1 MARPFI
7 LLCGVGLFAFI
18 SYNLVRM
25 PVLSLFA
32 QSLGAGP
39 EAIGFIV
46 AASTLTGVFLKWP
59 AGALSDL
66 YDRRWLLLVG
76 LLAFALPPFCY
87 LLVTDVPWLI
97 ALRFVH
103 GMATAVFAP
112 IALAVVADLR
122 REARGAAYGAYTAA
136 TQAGAMLGPLLGGW
150 LLLTGGFSAAFVT
163 AGVMGAIAVL
173 LFLLM
178 KLPPQI
184 PRVSSGTGTAAV
196 LSDMARGARTV
207 LGNVRVVVTS
217 ATDGARQ
224 VANGA
229 LMAFLPIYVVG
240 IGLDA
245 AQAGMLFGVQ
255 SVTSFA
261 SRPTMGWASDRIGR
275 HPLILLG
282 LVVCAGSLAAIP
294 FTTPFVGLM
303 ALSALFGFGEAIVNA
318 SAAALVAD
326 LSELKT
332 LGSAMGMQG
341 TIMDIGHASG
351 PILSGVLIGALG
363 FQLAFPII
371 AGLVL
376 VAAGVFRAS
385 VGAERPVGL
394 AS

>member
-1 MARPFI
+1 MAYQFI

-32 QSLGAGP
+32 QSLGARP

-76 LLAFALPPFCY
+76 LLAFALPPFSY
-87 LLVTDVPWLI
+87 LLITDVSWLI

-150 LLLTGGFSAAFVT
+150 LLWTRGFSTTFVT
-163 AGVMGAIAVL
+163 AGTLGVISVL
-173 LFLLM
+173 LFFLM
-178 KLPPQI
+178 RLPPQI
-184 PRVSSGTGTAAV
+184 PHIATRVGTTAV
-196 LSDMARGARTV
+196 LHEMTRGARTV

-229 LMAFLPIYVVG
+229 LMAFLPIYVFV

-245 AQAGMLFGVQ
+245 AQACMIIWVQ
-255 SVTSFA
+255 SVTSL
-261 SRPTMGWASDRIGR
+261 SYRTKLEWHGERITE
-275 HPLILLG
+275 
-282 LVVCAGSLAAIP
+282 
-294 FTTPFVGLM
+294 F
-303 ALSALFGFGEAIVNA
+303 
-318 SAAALVAD
+318 
-326 LSELKT
+326 
-332 LGSAMGMQG
+332 
-341 TIMDIGHASG
+341 
-351 PILSGVLIGALG
+351 
-363 FQLAFPII
+363 
-371 AGLVL
+371 
-376 VAAGVFRAS
+376 
-385 VGAERPVGL
+385 
-394 AS
+394 